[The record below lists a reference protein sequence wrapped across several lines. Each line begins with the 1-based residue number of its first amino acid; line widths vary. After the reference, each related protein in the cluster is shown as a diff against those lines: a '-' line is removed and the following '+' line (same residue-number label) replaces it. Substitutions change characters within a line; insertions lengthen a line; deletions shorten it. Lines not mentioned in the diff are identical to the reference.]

1 MSLTIREA
9 TIDES
14 ELIYHVMIESFKE
27 YNGKLNP
34 PSGALMETVDHTI
47 HTFNIGGGA
56 ALACDGAKVVGSA
69 RYKPVADYMYI
80 GRVSVLPEFRGKGIC
95 KALLHFVEN
104 KAREQGFMESR
115 VEVRLS
121 IPENIKL
128 YEWLQYEVIEHK
140 FYPERTDSWY
150 VMRKKL

>member
-1 MSLTIREA
+1 
-9 TIDES
+9 
-14 ELIYHVMIESFKE
+14 
-27 YNGKLNP
+27 
-34 PSGALMETVDHTI
+34 
-47 HTFNIGGGA
+47 
-56 ALACDGAKVVGSA
+56 
-69 RYKPVADYMYI
+69 
-80 GRVSVLPEFRGKGIC
+80 
-95 KALLHFVEN
+95 
-104 KAREQGFMESR
+104 MESR